1 MTRTL
6 AFLAAAV
13 SLALGPAS
21 LHPCLGAAS
30 AAPGFYCCKVCS
42 KGKACGNS
50 CIARWKICH
59 KGKGCACN
67 G

>member
-1 MTRTL
+1 MKFATIL
-6 AFLAAAV
+6 LAAAT
-13 SLALGPAS
+13 LALGPAS
-21 LHPCLGAAS
+21 LNPCAAGAAGAT
-30 AAPGFYCCKVCS
+30 AAACCKICS

-50 CIARWKICH
+50 CIARDKTCH

>member
-1 MTRTL
+1 MRGL
-6 AFLAAAV
+6 AFLAAAA

-21 LHPCLGAAS
+21 PCLADGAAW
-30 AAPGFYCCKVCS
+30 AAGARACCKVCV

-50 CIARWKICH
+50 CIARWKQCH